1 MNPKRSKLESLGPL
15 LQGVLNDLGD
25 GDSARGL
32 RIAQRW
38 GEIVGPEV
46 GRHCRPTGVRGE
58 VLEVAVDSSV
68 WSQEL
73 SLRIPEILRALRQ
86 AFGDDAPTDL
96 WLHVETFGPGPGPGP
111 GPGL

>member
-1 MNPKRSKLESLGPL
+1 MNPRRGKLESLGPL
-15 LQGVLNDLGD
+15 LEQVLGDLGD

-38 GEIVGPEV
+38 EEIVGSEIA
-46 GRHCRPTGVRGE
+46 RHCRPTGVRGG
-58 VLEVAVDSSV
+58 VLEAEVDSSV

-73 SLRIPEILRALRQ
+73 SLRTPEILRGLRQ

-96 WLHVETFGPGPGPGP
+96 WLHLDSGS
-111 GPGL
+111 